1 MSGRRSDQPER
12 DGHRPDVAGSDEA
25 APGRRRSGENPSG
38 EDRSGKAGPGRR
50 QSAAAA
56 AAASAPASVSAGLGT
71 RVRVHVDGRPGEYAV
86 AVLDTVARI
95 PPGKVMTYGDVAE
108 YVGGGTGRHVGAVL
122 ARFGYQED
130 VPWHRVIRSTGEPNP
145 TAPAEAIALLL
156 ADGTPLRPGGERV
169 DLPTARW
176 DGVPTAD

>member
-1 MSGRRSDQPER
+1 MSAHRPDRADRDQGDLPRSGRRRADT
-12 DGHRPDVAGSDEA
+12 
-25 APGRRRSGENPSG
+25 
-38 EDRSGKAGPGRR
+38 
-50 QSAAAA
+50 AAAM
-56 AAASAPASVSAGLGT
+56 APASVSAGLGT
-71 RVRVHVDGRPGEYAV
+71 RVRVHVGGRPGEYAI

-122 ARFGYQED
+122 ARFGHQED

-145 TAPAEAIALLL
+145 TAPIEAIELLA

-169 DLPTARW
+169 NLAAARW
-176 DGVPTAD
+176 DGSSPADPADG